1 MEDVLNDLVAE
12 YDRLERILSSLD
24 DEQWL
29 APSGAPG
36 WTVRDVVVHLA
47 QTEEAVAVSLAEPV
61 AEWTSRDRPLD
72 DAVDARVRADTTPAG
87 EVLERWRS
95 ARRASVT
102 ALAIADPDVI
112 VRWAAAPLK
121 PKTLATTRLAE
132 HWAHG
137 LDICEPLGLEPG
149 GHRSAAPHRLV
160 GSCDL
165 AVRSAACRARPARV
179 AVHARG
185 SRRCALDLRPAIRV
199 TLGHRVRR
207 GVLQSW
213 RETARRRRVR
223 TRRVGTGRS
232 RSPWRASQLRRLTH
246 RRVPERVWAA
256 TPPVDRPGES
266 RTHRGPGSVYA
277 GTCDGSTRYN
287 QRVESRAFSPRTESR
302 RR

>member
-1 MEDVLNDLVAE
+1 MSAHPSAWTAHRWVRQTGWMSASIEDVLNDLVAE

-102 ALAIADPDVI
+102 ALRDRRSRRDRAVGGGPPEAQDACDNSPC
-112 VRWAAAPLK
+112 RALGSWARHLRTARPGA
-121 PKTLATTRLAE
+121 
-132 HWAHG
+132 
-137 LDICEPLGLEPG
+137 G

-165 AVRSAACRARPARV
+165 AIRSAACRARPARV

-213 RETARRRRVR
+213 RE
-223 TRRVGTGRS
+223 
-232 RSPWRASQLRRLTH
+232 RLTAEESGLA
-246 RRVPERVWAA
+246 VSGPAA
-256 TPPVDRPGES
+256 AAALGVLRN
-266 RTHRGPGSVYA
+266 YA
-277 GTCDGSTRYN
+277 
-287 QRVESRAFSPRTESR
+287 A
-302 RR
+302 